1 MAPSPR
7 VQAYLT
13 LVCLSLMDCE
23 APTEQLIGAWTV
35 DIPKLRREPLVR
47 YAAPPAGPLAQGVR
61 EAAYRDWH
69 LVFHADESLDVTLR
83 GQRYRGRYVIS
94 QILSGTIYLRLE
106 GESVL
111 KSQLDERLGLKQL
124 ELPPLSERVII
135 KLQRSGRA
143 TLSFDRGHPI
153 PIRRRRVGI

>member
-1 MAPSPR
+1 MKLARLYTLSFGLLC
-7 VQAYLT
+7 LT
-13 LVCLSLMDCE
+13 LSACE
-23 APTEQLIGAWTV
+23 APKDRLIGAWTV
-35 DIPKLRREPLVR
+35 DIPTLRTETIVR

-61 EAAYRDWH
+61 EASYRGWH
-69 LVFHADESLDVTLR
+69 FVFHADESLDATLK

-94 QILSGTIYLRLE
+94 QIVSGTIYLRLE

-111 KSQLDERLGLKQL
+111 QSQLDERLGLKKL

-135 KLQRSGRA
+135 KLQRGDRA
-143 TLSFDRGHPI
+143 TLSFDQGQPI